1 MRSVGDVL
9 AIVDGRHAGR
19 VIARAVGLA
28 ECGRGRLIVVARS
41 AQERGLLGGSLACP
55 QLYMLWSER
64 HAVRFA
70 FAQQAV
76 RGVPVDVPVTTL
88 CCDGSVR
95 VLLSDLLEQRCFDAA
110 VLADRR
116 CGKWLRRRGVE
127 PVLI

>member
-1 MRSVGDVL
+1 VADVL
-9 AIVDGRHAGR
+9 AIVDGRQAGR
-19 VIARAVGLA
+19 VIARAVTLA

-41 AQERGLLGGSLACP
+41 AQEHGLLGGSIAWP
-55 QLYMLWSER
+55 ELYALWSER

-70 FAQQAV
+70 FAQQAL
-76 RGVPVDVPVTTL
+76 RGVPVDVPVTTV

-95 VLLSDLLEQRCFDAA
+95 LMLSELLEQRCFDAA

-116 CGKWLRRRGVE
+116 CGRWLRRRGVE